1 MTTQRI
7 VIGIGAIIVIVAIM
21 WMTRNKNNKV
31 FSSYEKHDV
40 KKITT
45 LQEEYPYWGRGKNV
59 GLRCARQDNTGCDA
73 GYDSR
78 GSLRRLH
85 QTL

>member
-1 MTTQRI
+1 MTIQRI

-21 WMTRNKNNKV
+21 WWTRNKNKRV

-40 KKITT
+40 KKTT
-45 LQEEYPYWGRGKNV
+45 LQEEYPYWGRGVNV
-59 GLRCARQDNTGCDA
+59 GLRCSHPNNIGCNA

-78 GSLRRLH
+78 GSLRRLSY
-85 QTL
+85 